1 MYSRPVKE
9 KIIYLGTPIA
19 DNVASLV
26 IAQML
31 FLTAEDPEKAISL
44 YINSPGGAITAG
56 LGILDPMNLVE
67 PELVTYC
74 LGQAASMAAVLLGCG
89 TKGKRYSLP
98 HSRILIHQ
106 PSMSGLGGQ
115 ATDIDIYAREILRMR
130 ESLNQIL
137 AKATGQPVEKIAR
150 DVDRDY
156 ILEPDQALEYGL
168 IDRIIS
174 SRQLEPVPV
183 R

>member
-1 MYSRPVKE
+1 MKRVFSGIQPSG
-9 KIIYLGTPIA
+9 IAHLGNYLGAIR
-19 DNVASLV
+19 NWVALQDSHECIYCVVDLH
-26 IAQML
+26 
-31 FLTAEDPEKAISL
+31 
-44 YINSPGGAITAG
+44 AITEWQ
-56 LGILDPMNLVE
+56 DPK
-67 PELVTYC
+67 ELAQQTRE
-74 LGQAASMAAVLLGCG
+74 MAAVLLACG
-89 TKGKRYSLP
+89 TKAKRYSLP

-137 AKATGQPVEKIAR
+137 ANATGQPVDRIAR

-156 ILEPDQALEYGL
+156 ILEPDQALEYGI
-168 IDRIIS
+168 IDRIIE
-174 SRQLEPVPV
+174 SRALQPIPT

>member
-1 MYSRPVKE
+1 
-9 KIIYLGTPIA
+9 
-19 DNVASLV
+19 
-26 IAQML
+26 
-31 FLTAEDPEKAISL
+31 
-44 YINSPGGAITAG
+44 
-56 LGILDPMNLVE
+56 VE
-67 PELVTYC
+67 PDIVTYC
-74 LGQAASMAAVLLGCG
+74 LGQAASMAAVLLACG

-137 AKATGQPVEKIAR
+137 ANATGQPTERIAR

-156 ILEPDQALEYGL
+156 ILEPTQALEYGL

-174 SRQLEPVPV
+174 TRSLEPVPT